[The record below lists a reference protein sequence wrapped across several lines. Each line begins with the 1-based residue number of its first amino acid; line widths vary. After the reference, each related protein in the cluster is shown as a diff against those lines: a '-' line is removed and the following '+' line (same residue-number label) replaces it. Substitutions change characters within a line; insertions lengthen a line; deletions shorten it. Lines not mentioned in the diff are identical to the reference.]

1 MSDRDRIQPILERV
15 VGEVLDNHVA
25 VLRSEIVRR
34 VVEEIGVEPANSV
47 TPSVQSASNLA
58 RGISEIQAGASQKE
72 ILRALLDSSSHFA
85 ARVAL
90 FVVKSGHATGWQAR
104 GFQGNDALKD
114 FALDSSA
121 PAVVRALSGRTAASV
136 PAGEFDARFLERFG
150 TPANA
155 EARLL
160 PLILKDK
167 VAALVYADAGAD
179 GTLLDVDSLGVLV
192 LATGAWLEVNA
203 LRKQAHKEPSAAA
216 GDGQGLTAPAPT
228 PSNFNDPFAAHA
240 PAYAMAA
247 AASGGSQSTVVV
259 SPPESLLGNF
269 EQTPVGDAQSAAVEV
284 QSAGSVA
291 CAPAGSVSIPWI
303 ETDFQT
309 NFQNSVQTDVQSEV
323 RADVQAGLA
332 PEATLSSQPS
342 TISAEDEEVHRKARR
357 FARLLVEEIKLY
369 NQEKVLEGRKNNDLC
384 ERLKDA
390 IDKSRSTYQ
399 KRYGNTVAASGNY
412 FEDEVKRSLA
422 EDDGQGTGSNF
433 RM

>member
-34 VVEEIGVEPANSV
+34 VMAEIAVQPANSIA
-47 TPSVQSASNLA
+47 PSARAASDLA
-58 RGISEIQAGASQKE
+58 RGIAEIQEGTSQKE

-104 GFQGNDALKD
+104 GFQSNDAVKD

-121 PAVVRALSGRTAASV
+121 PAVVRALAGRAAASV
-136 PAGEFDARFLERFG
+136 PATEFDARFLERFE
-150 TPANA
+150 TPAGG

-167 VAALVYADAGAD
+167 VAALVYADAGTD
-179 GTLLDVDSLGVLV
+179 GALLDVDSLGVLV

-203 LRKQAHKEPSAAA
+203 LRKQAHKQSSAVP
-216 GDGQGLTAPAPT
+216 GDGQGVTAPAQPAA
-228 PSNFNDPFAAHA
+228 PFNAPFAVHA
-240 PAYAMAA
+240 PVYAMAA
-247 AASGGSQSTVVV
+247 AASADSQATVVV
-259 SPPESLLGNF
+259 SPPDSLLNNL
-269 EQTPVGDAQSAAVEV
+269 EQTVVAEAQSAAAEV
-284 QSAGSVA
+284 QSAGVVA
-291 CAPAGSVSIPWI
+291 CAPAAMPASISWF
-303 ETDFQT
+303 ETDAQT
-309 NFQNSVQTDVQSEV
+309 ELQTDVQT
-323 RADVQAGLA
+323 GFA
-332 PEATLSSQPS
+332 PEASATPS
-342 TISAEDEEVHRKARR
+342 TMSPEDEEVHHKARR

-369 NQEKVLEGRKNNDLC
+369 NRDKVLEGRKNNDLC

-390 IDKSRSTYQ
+390 IEKSRSTYH

-412 FEDEVKRSLA
+412 FEDEVKQSLA
-422 EDDGQGTGSNF
+422 EDDEKGTSSNF

>member
-15 VGEVLDNHVA
+15 VGEVLDNHAA

-34 VVEEIGVEPANSV
+34 VMAEIAVQPANSIA
-47 TPSVQSASNLA
+47 PSARAASDLA
-58 RGISEIQAGASQKE
+58 RGIAEIQEGTSQKE

-90 FVVKSGHATGWQAR
+90 FVVKGGQATGWQAR
-104 GFQGNDALKD
+104 GFQSDDTLKD
-114 FALDSSA
+114 FALDSSNS
-121 PAVVRALSGRTAASV
+121 AVVRALAGRVAANV
-136 PAGEFDARFLERFG
+136 VAAEFDARFLEKFG
-150 TPANA
+150 TPIVGD
-155 EARLL
+155 ARLL

-167 VAALVYADAGAD
+167 VAALVYADAGTE

-203 LRKQAHKEPSAAA
+203 LRKQVHKEPSAAP
-216 GDGQGLTAPAPT
+216 GDGHGVTSPATAF
-228 PSNFNDPFAAHA
+228 SDPFAAHA
-240 PAYAMAA
+240 PVFAMAA
-247 AASGGSQSTVVV
+247 AASGDSQATVVV
-259 SPPESLLGNF
+259 SPPESLLNNP
-269 EQTPVGDAQSAAVEV
+269 EQTIVAEAQSAAAEV
-284 QSAGSVA
+284 QSAGVVPYA
-291 CAPAGSVSIPWI
+291 DLAVPASIAWF
-303 ETDFQT
+303 E
-309 NFQNSVQTDVQSEV
+309 TDVQPKVQTEV
-323 RADVQAGLA
+323 QLDVQTEVA
-332 PEATLSSQPS
+332 PAATA
-342 TISAEDEEVHRKARR
+342 SAMSPEDEEIHRKARR

-369 NQEKVLEGRKNNDLC
+369 NQDKVLEGRTNNDLC

-422 EDDGQGTGSNF
+422 EDDQKGISSNF

>member
-1 MSDRDRIQPILERV
+1 MERV

-25 VLRSEIVRR
+25 VLRGEIVRR
-34 VVEEIGVEPANSV
+34 VMEEIAVQPADSV
-47 TPSVQSASNLA
+47 APSATSASDLA

-90 FVVKSGHATGWQAR
+90 FVVKSGHAAGWQAR
-104 GFQGNDALKD
+104 GFQSSDALKD

-121 PAVVRALSGRTAASV
+121 PAVVRALAGRPAASV
-136 PAGEFDARFLERFG
+136 PATEFDARFLERFG
-150 TPANA
+150 SPVSG
-155 EARLL
+155 ESRLL

-167 VAALVYADAGAD
+167 VAALVYADAGTD

-203 LRKQAHKEPSAAA
+203 LRKQAHKEPSAGA
-216 GDGQGLTAPAPT
+216 GDGHSQTAPAP
-228 PSNFNDPFAAHA
+228 PAGGFNDPFAAHA
-240 PAYAMAA
+240 PVYAMAA
-247 AASGGSQSTVVV
+247 AASGDSQSTVVV
-259 SPPESLLGNF
+259 SPPESLLGNL
-269 EQTPVGDAQSAAVEV
+269 EQTPVAEAQSAAVEL
-284 QSAGSVA
+284 QSSVA
-291 CAPAGSVSIPWI
+291 ASLPPALGLYSIPWV
-303 ETDFQT
+303 ETGMQT
-309 NFQNSVQTDVQSEV
+309 GVQTDIPNGV
-323 RADVQAGLA
+323 A
-332 PEATLSSQPS
+332 PEASSQAS
-342 TISAEDEEVHRKARR
+342 TIPAEDEEVHYKARR

-369 NQEKVLEGRKNNDLC
+369 NQDKVLEGRKNNDLC

-399 KRYGNTVAASGNY
+399 KRYGKTVAASANY

-422 EDDGQGTGSNF
+422 EDDRQGTNSNF